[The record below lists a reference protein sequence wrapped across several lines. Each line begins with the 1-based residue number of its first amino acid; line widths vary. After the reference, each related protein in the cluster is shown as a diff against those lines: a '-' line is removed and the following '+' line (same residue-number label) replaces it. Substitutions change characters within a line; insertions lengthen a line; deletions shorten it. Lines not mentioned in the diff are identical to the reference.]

1 MSKVS
6 YANLK
11 LKIDTSVHTFD
22 FNGTEVEVLNYLPIE
37 EKLSLI
43 SIVLQNC
50 KENGIYNKAKVD
62 ALFHLYLVYE
72 YTNLSFTDKQREDEM
87 KIYDTLQSNGF
98 INMMLAHINEHEYTE
113 LLGYL
118 NEQIEMELK
127 YTTTAAS
134 VLNKF
139 IDDLPAQA
147 DAMKNIIDNF
157 DKEKYQEVVRFA
169 EAANGNRPISA
180 RS

>member
-11 LKIDTSVHTFD
+11 LKIDTSVDTFD
-22 FNGTEVEVLNYLPIE
+22 FNGTKIEVLNYLPLE

-43 SIVLQNC
+43 SIILQNC

-98 INMMLAHINEHEYTE
+98 IDMMLTHINEHEYTE

-118 NEQIEMELK
+118 NKQIEMELR
-127 YTTTAAS
+127 YTTTVAS

-157 DKEKYQEVVRFA
+157 DKDKYQEVIRFA

>member
-87 KIYDTLQSNGF
+87 KLYDLLQSSGLLNK
-98 INMMLAHINEHEYTE
+98 IIENMNEEEYEDLWNKIEEYMSDE
-113 LLGYL
+113 L
-118 NEQIEMELK
+118 Q

-134 VLNKF
+134 VIKS
-139 IDDLPAQA
+139 IISDLPAQA
-147 DAMKNIIDNF
+147 QAAMDIVNTF
-157 DKEKYQEVVRFA
+157 DKEKYQEVIDFA
-169 EAANGNRPISA
+169 KAANGGREV
-180 RS
+180 